1 MVKKVILA
9 VAGSGKTYHIC
20 HAINR
25 EKRNLILAF
34 TKANVANIKRE
45 LEDAFGSMPRHTIVQ
60 TFDSFVYQNFILP
73 HERTIRL
80 FFGSPGFKSTG
91 ITMVDPPPKPKSKK
105 KSGKTSEVRSEDGER
120 EDGQR
125 IKATKGRYFPK
136 DKLQHYIT
144 NSHEY
149 YCATLSEL
157 ALYVDFS
164 NLKNNERFKKEE
176 SLIVKAL
183 RRLGIFY
190 DSILIDEF
198 QDFRRYDF
206 DLLMRL
212 VKGDFDLVMVG
223 DYFQHSVAPF
233 NNYGKPFDNKDLK
246 DFVSFL
252 KKQGFEVD
260 QSTLLSSRRCSVGV
274 CDFVSKKLNVPIES
288 SNENIGEVLWADNRI
303 KEILDD
309 DRIVKLFYNV
319 PDGAEYKV
327 NSWSYSKGDTYDAV
341 CVFLTK
347 KFEKLGCES
356 FNLET
361 ERVGEIT
368 RNKLYVAMTRTRGDL
383 FLVRQSAYK
392 AYLEGRSSVD
402 MKCRENLFSQRFT
415 DQPSLFEESELPMGP
430 KENK

>member
-45 LEDAFGSMPRHTIVQ
+45 LEDAFGSMPRRTIVQ

-73 HERTIRL
+73 YERTIRI
-80 FFGSPGFKSTG
+80 FFGSPSFKSSG
-91 ITMVDPPPKPKSKK
+91 ITMVEPPINPKTKK
-105 KSGKTSEVRSEDGER
+105 KSGKTSEARSEDGER
-120 EDGQR
+120 DDEQR
-125 IKATKGRYFPK
+125 TKATKGRYFSK

-144 NSHEY
+144 QGREY
-149 YCATLSEL
+149 YCETLSEL
-157 ALYVDFS
+157 ALFVDFHK
-164 NLKNNERFKKEE
+164 LKNNERFEKEE
-176 SLIVKAL
+176 SLITKAV

-190 DSILIDEF
+190 DAILIDEF

-206 DLLMRL
+206 DLLMKL

-233 NNYGKPFDNKDLK
+233 NNYGKPFGNKKELK
-246 DFVSFL
+246 DFVCL
-252 KKQGFEVD
+252 LEKKGFEVD
-260 QSTLLSSRRCSVGV
+260 QNTLLSSRRCSEGV

-288 SNENIGEVLWADNRI
+288 SKESIGEVVWADNRV
-303 KEILDD
+303 KEMLDD
-309 DRIVKLFYNV
+309 DRIMKLFYNV
-319 PDGAEYKV
+319 PDGADFKV

-347 KFEKLGCES
+347 NFEELGCES
-356 FNLET
+356 FNLERIT
-361 ERVGEIT
+361 EIT

-383 FLVRQSAYK
+383 FLVRHSAYK
-392 AYLEGRSSVD
+392 AYLEGGFSVD
-402 MKCRENLFSQRFT
+402 MKCRENAISQRFT
-415 DQPSLFEESELPMGP
+415 DQPSLFEESELPMDP

>member
-45 LEDAFGSMPRHTIVQ
+45 LEDAFGSIPRHTIVQ

-125 IKATKGRYFPK
+125 IQATKGRYYPK

-164 NLKNNERFKKEE
+164 NLKNNERLKKEE

-246 DFVSFL
+246 DFVRFL

-309 DRIVKLFYNV
+309 DRIVKLFYTV

-327 NSWSYSKGDTYDAV
+327 NS
-341 CVFLTK
+341 
-347 KFEKLGCES
+347 
-356 FNLET
+356 
-361 ERVGEIT
+361 
-368 RNKLYVAMTRTRGDL
+368 
-383 FLVRQSAYK
+383 
-392 AYLEGRSSVD
+392 
-402 MKCRENLFSQRFT
+402 
-415 DQPSLFEESELPMGP
+415 
-430 KENK
+430 